1 MICLLLSTSSP
12 KFLYFAVME
21 FLSKLREKSAVQR
34 MKKFFPAVA
43 FLGGFSWDS
52 MTIGS
57 KVYGRDLI
65 LLSIYYCVALISIFF
80 IATRKSI
87 DSCDKANED
96 DSNAKDSQTFIR
108 RVLSYEWPQK
118 WFDRA
123 TWLVQF
129 CFGNLYSALVICYFK
144 SSGSIASFIIV
155 LILAGLLIG
164 NEFLKEK
171 YENFGVCLA
180 FLCLLGTMFF
190 NFLIPHLVH
199 GMGTFW
205 FFLSTLFSFGIC
217 YLLWIKSL
225 RNVPHEVAH
234 GMQRKKRFLIA
245 PISISLVLSIAYLA
259 NWIAPVPLVLKQQI
273 VCKNFDR
280 ESYSC
285 DVDKLDFWQ
294 QFGLKGT
301 TIHKDEGDEIF
312 FMSSVYAPAELKA
325 PIEYRWYYKEPST
338 NKFKLTDKITSS
350 RMVIRG
356 GRDDGYRSYSKKK
369 NIPAGSY
376 RVETAYKD
384 GAVIGTTSFKVLEGL
399 PQKGFVRDSL
409 R

>member
-1 MICLLLSTSSP
+1 
-12 KFLYFAVME
+12 ME
-21 FLSKLREKSAVQR
+21 FLNHLREKAAVQ
-34 MKKFFPAVA
+34 KIEKFIPAIA

-57 KVYGRDLI
+57 KVYGSDLI
-65 LLSIYYCVALISIFF
+65 FLSFYYLLALFLIAF
-80 IATRKSI
+80 IATRKAA
-87 DSCDKANED
+87 DCCDEINEEL
-96 DSNAKDSQTFIR
+96 SNNEEVSNSKVLQNFYHRI
-108 RVLSYEWPQK
+108 LSYEWPQT
-118 WFDRA
+118 WIDRL
-123 TWLVQF
+123 TWAVQF

-155 LILAGLLIG
+155 LVLAALLVG

-180 FLCLLGTMFF
+180 FFCLLGTMFF

-205 FFLSTLFSFGIC
+205 FFLSTLLSAGIC
-217 YLLWIKSL
+217 YLLWKKSSL
-225 RNVPHEVAH
+225 KTSSEGFRY
-234 GMQRKKRFLIA
+234 KRFLIA
-245 PISISLVLSIAYLA
+245 PISISFVLIIAYLA

-280 ESYSC
+280 ETYSC

-294 QFGLKGT
+294 RVGLKGS
-301 TIHKDEGDEIF
+301 TIHKEDGDEIY

-325 PIEYRWYYKEPST
+325 PIEFRWYYKEPST

-350 RMVIRG
+350 RMIIRG
-356 GRDDGYRSYSKKK
+356 GRDQGYRSYSKKK
-369 NIPAGSY
+369 NIPVGTY

-384 GAVIGTTSFKVLEGL
+384 GAVIGSETFRVLEGI
-399 PQKGFVRDSL
+399 PKQGFVRDSL

>member
-1 MICLLLSTSSP
+1 
-12 KFLYFAVME
+12 ME
-21 FLSKLREKSAVQR
+21 
-34 MKKFFPAVA
+34 KFFPAFA

-57 KVYGRDLI
+57 KVYGVDLVI
-65 LLSIYYCVALISIFF
+65 LSFYYVLALVSIFF
-80 IATRKSI
+80 IATRMSI
-87 DSCDKANED
+87 DPKPVEFSENASEGGSCDEVRQNFF
-96 DSNAKDSQTFIR
+96 STVRGF
-108 RVLSYEWPQK
+108 EWPAS
-118 WFDRA
+118 WINRM
-123 TWLVQF
+123 TWVVQF

-144 SSGSIASFIIV
+144 SSGSIASFVIV
-155 LILAGLLIG
+155 LILAALLVG

-180 FLCLLGTMFF
+180 FFCLLGTMFF
-190 NFLIPHLVH
+190 NFMIPHLVH

-205 FFLSTLFSFGIC
+205 FFFSTLLSVAIC
-217 YLLWIKSL
+217 YLLWTKSK
-225 RNVPHEVAH
+225 
-234 GMQRKKRFLIA
+234 RKFSNNRRFLVA
-245 PISISLVLSIAYLA
+245 PMAISLVLSIAYLG
-259 NWIAPVPLVLKQQI
+259 NWIPPVPLVLKQQI

-294 QFGLKGT
+294 RIGFKGA
-301 TIHKDEGDEIF
+301 TIHKDEGDEIY
-312 FMSSVYAPAELKA
+312 FMSSVYGPAELKA
-325 PIEYRWYYKEPST
+325 PIEFRWYYMEPPK

-356 GRDDGYRSYSKKK
+356 GRDLGYRSYSRKK
-369 NIPAGSY
+369 NIPAGTY

-384 GAVIGTTSFKVLEGL
+384 GAVIGSETFRVIEGI
-399 PQKGFVRDSL
+399 PKHGFVRDSL

>member
-1 MICLLLSTSSP
+1 
-12 KFLYFAVME
+12 ME
-21 FLSKLREKSAVQR
+21 FLNRLREKSAVQ
-34 MKKFFPAVA
+34 KTEKFFPAFA

-57 KVYGRDLI
+57 KVYGSDLI
-65 LLSIYYCVALISIFF
+65 FLSFYYLLALFSISF
-80 IATRKSI
+80 IATRKVVDCS
-87 DSCDKANED
+87 DDLNEE
-96 DSNAKDSQTFIR
+96 DSNNEEVSNTKILQNFYHRA
-108 RVLSYEWPQK
+108 LSYEWPQT
-118 WFDRA
+118 WIDRL

-155 LILAGLLIG
+155 FVLAALLVG

-180 FLCLLGTMFF
+180 FFCLLGTMFF

-205 FFLSTLFSFGIC
+205 FFLSTLLSAGIC
-217 YLLWIKSL
+217 YLLWMKSSLKSSSEVL
-225 RNVPHEVAH
+225 RH
-234 GMQRKKRFLIA
+234 KRFLIA
-245 PISISLVLSIAYLA
+245 PISISLALSIAYLA

-273 VCKNFDR
+273 VCKNFDNV
-280 ESYSC
+280 SYSC
-285 DVDKLDFWQ
+285 DADNLDFWQ
-294 QFGLKGT
+294 RGGFKMT
-301 TIHKDEGDEIF
+301 TIHKDDGEEVF

-325 PIEYRWYYKEPST
+325 PVEFRWYYKDPAT
-338 NKFKLTDKITSS
+338 KKFKLTDKITSQ
-350 RMVIRG
+350 RMVVQG
-356 GRDDGYRSYSKKK
+356 GRDMGYRSFSKKK
-369 NIPAGSY
+369 NIAPGIY

-384 GAVIGTTSFKVLEGL
+384 GAVIGAETFKVLDGI
-399 PQKGFVRDSL
+399 PKRGFVRDSL

>member
-1 MICLLLSTSSP
+1 MD
-12 KFLYFAVME
+12 FFN
-21 FLSKLREKSAVQR
+21 KLREKSAIQ
-34 MKKFFPAVA
+34 KAEKFFPAIA

-57 KVYGRDLI
+57 KVYGLDLI
-65 LLSIYYCVALISIFF
+65 FLSFYYILAFVSIYF
-80 IATRKSI
+80 IATRKSLDSFDNSI
-87 DSCDKANED
+87 DEKSDVKNIHAFFNKAL
-96 DSNAKDSQTFIR
+96 SN
-108 RVLSYEWPQK
+108 EWPQK
-118 WFDRA
+118 WIDRL

-144 SSGSIASFIIV
+144 SSGSIAAFVIV
-155 LILAGLLIG
+155 LILAVLLVG

-171 YENFGVCLA
+171 YENFGICLA
-180 FLCLLGTMFF
+180 FFCLLGTMLF

-205 FFLSTLFSFGIC
+205 FFLSTLFSVGLC
-217 YLLWIKSL
+217 YLLWMKSL
-225 RNVPHEVAH
+225 KGVSHN
-234 GMQRKKRFLIA
+234 KRFLIA
-245 PISISLVLSIAYLA
+245 PIAISLVLSIAYLV

-285 DVDKLDFWQ
+285 DADKLDFWQ
-294 QFGLKGT
+294 KIGFKGL

-325 PIEYRWYYKEPST
+325 PIEYRWYYKEPSK
-338 NKFKLTDKITSS
+338 NRFMLTDKITSS

-356 GRDDGYRSYSKKK
+356 GRDMGYRSYSKKK
-369 NIPAGSY
+369 NIPAGTY

-384 GAVIGTTSFKVLEGL
+384 GAVIGATSFKVVDGE
-399 PQKGFVRDSL
+399 PKNGFVRDSL

>member
-1 MICLLLSTSSP
+1 
-12 KFLYFAVME
+12 ME
-21 FLSKLREKSAVQR
+21 FLNRLREKSAIQ
-34 MKKFFPAVA
+34 KTEKFFPAFA

-57 KVYGRDLI
+57 KVYGSDLVF
-65 LLSIYYCVALISIFF
+65 LSFYYVVALVAIYF
-80 IATRKSI
+80 IATRKNV
-87 DSCDKANED
+87 DCCDNANED
-96 DSNAKDSQTFIR
+96 ESESKVLHRFYHK
-108 RVLSYEWPQK
+108 VLSIEWPQS
-118 WFDRA
+118 WIDRL

-129 CFGNLYSALVICYFK
+129 CFGNLCSALVICYFK
-144 SSGSIASFIIV
+144 SSGSIAAFIFV
-155 LILAGLLIG
+155 LVLAMLLVG
-164 NEFLKEK
+164 NEFLKKK

-180 FLCLLGTMFF
+180 FFCLLGTMFF

-205 FFLSTLFSFGIC
+205 FFLSTLLSVGIC
-217 YLLWIKSL
+217 YLLWMKSL
-225 RNVPHEVAH
+225 RDFARN
-234 GMQRKKRFLIA
+234 KFFLIA
-245 PISISLVLSIAYLA
+245 PITISVVLSVSYLA

-280 ESYSC
+280 ETYSC
-285 DVDKLDFWQ
+285 DADNPDFWQ
-294 QFGLKGT
+294 RIGFKGL
-301 TIHKDEGDEIF
+301 TIHKGEGDEIY

-356 GRDDGYRSYSKKK
+356 GRDQGYRSYSRKK
-369 NIPAGSY
+369 NIPMGTY

-384 GAVIGTTSFKVLEGL
+384 GAVIGSTTFKVLDGQPEN
-399 PQKGFVRDSL
+399 GFVRDSL

>member
-1 MICLLLSTSSP
+1 
-12 KFLYFAVME
+12 ME
-21 FLSKLREKSAVQR
+21 FLNRMREKSAIQ
-34 MKKFFPAVA
+34 KAEKFFPAIA
-43 FLGGFSWDS
+43 FMGGFSWDS

-57 KVYGRDLI
+57 KVYGSDLI
-65 LLSIYYCVALISIFF
+65 FLSFYYLVALASIYF
-80 IATRKSI
+80 IATRKNLDCDDDTNEE
-87 DSCDKANED
+87 DSDVKSLQKYYRIAL
-96 DSNAKDSQTFIR
+96 SN
-108 RVLSYEWPQK
+108 EWPRK
-118 WFDRA
+118 WIDRL

-144 SSGSIASFIIV
+144 SSGSIAAFVFV
-155 LILAGLLIG
+155 LILAVLLIG

-180 FLCLLGTMFF
+180 FFCLLGTMFF

-205 FFLSTLFSFGIC
+205 FFLSTLFSVGIC
-217 YLLWIKSL
+217 YLLWMKSSL
-225 RNVPHEVAH
+225 KLSENLPHE
-234 GMQRKKRFLIA
+234 MPRKKRFLIA
-245 PISISLVLSIAYLA
+245 PISISLFLSIAYLV

-285 DVDKLDFWQ
+285 DADKLDFWQ
-294 QFGLKGT
+294 KIGFKGA
-301 TIHKDEGDEIF
+301 TIHKDEGDEIY

-338 NKFKLTDKITSS
+338 NNFKLTDKITSS

-369 NIPAGSY
+369 NIPAGTY

-384 GAVIGTTSFKVLEGL
+384 GAVIGSTSFKVLDGL
-399 PQKGFVRDSL
+399 PKKGFVRDSL

>member
-1 MICLLLSTSSP
+1 
-12 KFLYFAVME
+12 
-21 FLSKLREKSAVQR
+21 
-34 MKKFFPAVA
+34 
-43 FLGGFSWDS
+43 

-57 KVYGRDLI
+57 KVYGSDLI
-65 LLSIYYCVALISIFF
+65 FLSFYYLLALFSISF
-80 IATRKSI
+80 IATRKVVDCSDDI
-87 DSCDKANED
+87 NEE
-96 DSNAKDSQTFIR
+96 DSNNEEASNTKILQNFYHR
-108 RVLSYEWPQK
+108 ALSYEWPQT
-118 WFDRA
+118 WIDRL

-155 LILAGLLIG
+155 LVLAALLVG

-180 FLCLLGTMFF
+180 FFCLLGTMFF

-205 FFLSTLFSFGIC
+205 FFLSTLLSAGIC
-217 YLLWIKSL
+217 YLLWMKSL
-225 RNVPHEVAH
+225 LKFPDDDPRK
-234 GMQRKKRFLIA
+234 MSRKKRFLIA
-245 PISISLVLSIAYLA
+245 PISISLILSIAYLA

-280 ESYSC
+280 ETYSC

-294 QFGLKGT
+294 RMGFKGT
-301 TIHKDEGDEIF
+301 TIHKEDGDEIY

-325 PIEYRWYYKEPST
+325 PIEFRWYYKEPST
-338 NKFKLTDKITSS
+338 NTFKLTDKITSS
-350 RMVIRG
+350 RMIIRG
-356 GRDDGYRSYSKKK
+356 GRDQGYRSYSKKK
-369 NIPAGSY
+369 NIPVGTY

-384 GAVIGTTSFKVLEGL
+384 GAVIGSETFRVLEGI
-399 PQKGFVRDSL
+399 PKQGFVRDSL